1 MRDEM
6 SEENANGSLVKV
18 AKGTTVIFI
27 GTIVGMLFAFM
38 GRLLIARQWSASDYG
53 VFSLAFAIL
62 NISVIISTLGLQ
74 RGTSRSIAYARGKNE
89 NEKIQG
95 FVSASLWLALAG
107 SLILCFI
114 LFLVSEA
121 IAENIFHEPAL
132 TTSLRIFSIAI
143 PFFTLLN
150 VFTGIFLGFGL
161 VQAKV
166 YFKEILRNLLF
177 PLLLLGVI
185 LLNLSFSGVFYAY
198 TASLAIPCLLLII
211 YARKHLPS
219 SIRIAKHAADPAA
232 KELLFFS
239 LPLLG
244 VAMLGMIIAWAD
256 TLMLG
261 YFKTSAT
268 VGLYNAAQPL
278 AHFIT
283 YPLEA
288 LLLVY
293 MPVTSGLYAKGEM
306 SEMRR
311 NFSVLTKWLCS
322 LTLPLFLILF
332 LFPDVVLN
340 FLFGANYIF
349 AATALRILSLGFIVS
364 NFLGPSGAT
373 LIAIGESKFIMWA
386 TLTTAVLNVGLNI
399 LLIPPFGIVG
409 AAVASVVA
417 IISVNLIRCW
427 KLYSLTKAQPLS
439 KNLIKST
446 LASLGVIFLI
456 YFISRSFFTA
466 TPFMLS
472 LLFFLYY
479 AIYGSVTLFTK
490 SFDQEDITMLL
501 LIEKKTGVNAT
512 AIKRI
517 LRRFL

>member
-6 SEENANGSLVKV
+6 SEENTNGSLVKV

-27 GTIVGMLFAFM
+27 GVVVGLLFAFF
-38 GRLLIARQWSASDYG
+38 GRLMIARHWSASDYG
-53 VFSLAFAIL
+53 VFSMALALL
-62 NISVIISTLGLQ
+62 NICVIISTLGLQ
-74 RGTSRSIAYARGKNE
+74 RGTSRSIAYAREKNE
-89 NEKIQG
+89 SEKIQG
-95 FVSASLWLALAG
+95 FISASLWLALAG
-107 SLILCFI
+107 SLILCLI
-114 LFLVSEA
+114 LFLVSES
-121 IAENIFHEPAL
+121 IAVTIFQEPAL
-132 TTSLRIFSIAI
+132 TIPLRIFSIAI

-150 VFTGIFLGFGL
+150 VFTSIFLGFGL

-177 PLLLLGVI
+177 PLLLLGLI
-185 LLNLSFSGVFYAY
+185 LLNLSFIGVFYAY

-219 SIRIAKHAADPAA
+219 SIRIAKPAVNPAA

-256 TLMLG
+256 TLMIG
-261 YFKTSAT
+261 YFKTSAM
-268 VGLYNAAQPL
+268 VGLYNVAHPL
-278 AHFIT
+278 AHFIS

-293 MPVTSGLYAKGEM
+293 MPVTSGLYARGQM

-322 LTLPLFLILF
+322 LTLPLFFILF

-349 AATALRILSLGFIVS
+349 AAAALRILSLGFIIN
-364 NFLGPSGAT
+364 NFLGPNGAT

-386 TLTTAVLNVGLNI
+386 TLATAVLNVGLNVI
-399 LLIPPFGIVG
+399 LIPPFGIVG

-417 IISVNLIRCW
+417 ITTVNLVRCW

-439 KNLIKST
+439 KNLIKPT
-446 LASLGVIFLI
+446 LASLGLIFLI
-456 YFISRSFFTA
+456 YPFSRCFFTV
-466 TPFMLS
+466 TPLMLP
-472 LLFFLYY
+472 LLFVLYY
-479 AIYGSVTLFTK
+479 IIYGLAIIFTK